1 MTSQFNLRPLAPS
14 DADWIFEA
22 CQDQEI
28 LKWTQ
33 IPRPYTHH
41 HALEFA
47 TTMSGDVEVWVVE
60 SDRPVA
66 VIGVHSINPATRIAD
81 IGYWCAPWGR
91 RQGAMKSGLTQFLS
105 KIEKN
110 PDVAI
115 VQATIAESNLASRK
129 TAEAVGFTL
138 VGAADR
144 SCHCGGEEV
153 SAVNY
158 EYAFT
163 SAGFSTLPL

>member
-1 MTSQFNLRPLAPS
+1 MTSHITLRPLAPT

-28 LKWTQ
+28 MKWTQ

-41 HALEFA
+41 HAVDFA
-47 TTMSGDVEVWVVE
+47 TTLSGDVEVWVIE
-60 SDRPVA
+60 GDRPLG

-91 RQGAMKSGLTQFLS
+91 RQGAMRSGLIQFM
-105 KIEKN
+105 EKMKAN

-115 VQATIAESNLASRK
+115 IQATIAESNIASRK
-129 TAEAVGFTL
+129 TAESVGL
-138 VGAADR
+138 VLTGAAPR
-144 SCHCGGEEV
+144 SCNCGGEEV
-153 SAVNY
+153 SAVLY
-158 EYAFT
+158 EI
-163 SAGFSTLPL
+163 TLKSPGLTAQLL

>member
-1 MTSQFNLRPLAPS
+1 MTSQFTLRPLAPT

-28 LKWTQ
+28 LTWTQ

-41 HALEFA
+41 HAVDFA
-47 TTMSGDVEVWVVE
+47 TTKSGDVEVWVVE
-60 SDRPVA
+60 SDRPLG

-91 RQGAMKSGLTQFLS
+91 RQGAMRNGLTQFLAQM
-105 KIEKN
+105 KKN

-115 VQATIAESNLASRK
+115 IQATIAESNIASRK
-129 TAEAVGFTL
+129 TAESVGFILT
-138 VGAADR
+138 GAAER
-144 SCHCGGEEV
+144 SCNCGGEEV
-153 SAVNY
+153 SAVLY
-158 EYAFT
+158 EI
-163 SAGFSTLPL
+163 SLKGAGLTPQLL

>member
-1 MTSQFNLRPLAPS
+1 MTTHFTLRPLAPT

-28 LKWTQ
+28 LTWTQ

-41 HALEFA
+41 HAVDFA
-47 TTMSGDVEVWVVE
+47 TTKSGDVEVWVIE
-60 SDRPVA
+60 GARPLG

-91 RQGAMKSGLTQFLS
+91 QQGAMKNGLMQFFALM
-105 KIEKN
+105 KKN

-115 VQATIAESNLASRK
+115 IQATIAETNIASRK
-129 TAEAVGFTL
+129 TAESVGFTL
-138 VGAADR
+138 TGAAER
-144 SCHCGGEEV
+144 SCNCGGEEV
-153 SAVNY
+153 SAVLY
-158 EYAFT
+158 EISLKGAELT
-163 SAGFSTLPL
+163 TQLL

>member
-1 MTSQFNLRPLAPS
+1 MTTQFTLRPLDPS

-22 CQDQEI
+22 CQDEEI

-41 HALEFA
+41 HAVEFA
-47 TTMSGDVEVWVVE
+47 TTKSGDVEVWVVE

-66 VIGVHSINPATRIAD
+66 VIGVHSINPATRIAL

-91 RQGAMKSGLTQFLS
+91 RQGAMRNGLIQFLATM
-105 KIEKN
+105 EN
-110 PDVAI
+110 NRDVAV

-129 TAEAVGFTL
+129 TAESAGFTL
-138 VGAADR
+138 VGAADS
-144 SCHCGGEEV
+144 SCNCGGEEV
-153 SAVNY
+153 SAVLY
-158 EYAFT
+158 EISLKRAHLAT
-163 SAGFSTLPL
+163 NLH

>member
-1 MTSQFNLRPLAPS
+1 MTSHFTLRPLAPT

-41 HALEFA
+41 HAVDFA
-47 TTMSGDVEVWVVE
+47 TTMSGDVEVWVIE
-60 SDRPVA
+60 GERPLG

-91 RQGAMKSGLTQFLS
+91 RQGAMKNGLTQFLA
-105 KIEKN
+105 KVKEN

-115 VQATIAESNLASRK
+115 VQATIAESNIASRK
-129 TAEAVGFTL
+129 TAESTGFTL
-138 VGAADR
+138 TGAAER
-144 SCHCGGEEV
+144 SCNCGGEEV
-153 SAVNY
+153 RAVLY
-158 EYAFT
+158 EI
-163 SAGFSTLPL
+163 TLKESRLTTQAL